1 MNINATT
8 GALRIRMNGIADAPA
23 SEFQHK
29 NSDGKFNENVLLSLD
44 YWALIPKKK

>member
-1 MNINATT
+1 MNINDTT